1 MDNPEKLGTLGI
13 QDEDKQNKAKN
24 SGINQLKFHASD
36 MNLHE
41 SRILKPRILQLTE
54 IDI

>member
-1 MDNPEKLGTLGI
+1 MDNPEKLVALGI

-24 SGINQLKFHASD
+24 SSINKLKFHALD

-41 SRILKPRILQLTE
+41 NRILKPRILQLTE